1 MLFNCVGA
9 ETEVARLRSKNGQLH
24 GCRST
29 QRLTT
34 ASATRLRRDYDE
46 LYVGQYDAVQR
57 RAVVTCSLVR

>member
-46 LYVGQYDAVQR
+46 LYVGQYDAV
-57 RAVVTCSLVR
+57 